1 MIIIVKGRQHS
12 KLAAML
18 LEDGA
23 PNGHQ
28 LSQ

>member
-18 LEDGA
+18 LKDGA
-23 PNGHQ
+23 PNWHQ
-28 LSQ
+28 LT